1 MDRIRIM
8 ASLVILATFTISV
21 AFAADSEKDSGMNC
35 DMFNIEEILDES
47 TLDIKTLEDWHTDKP
62 IGTTRRYAFSA
73 GNT

>member
-35 DMFNIEEILDES
+35 DMLQ
-47 TLDIKTLEDWHTDKP
+47 
-62 IGTTRRYAFSA
+62 
-73 GNT
+73 